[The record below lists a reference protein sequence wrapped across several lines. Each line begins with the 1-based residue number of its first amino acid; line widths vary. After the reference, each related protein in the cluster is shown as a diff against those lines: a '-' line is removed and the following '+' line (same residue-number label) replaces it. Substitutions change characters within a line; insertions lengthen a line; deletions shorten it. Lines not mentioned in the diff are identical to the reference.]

1 MPITV
6 HGIRV
11 QNGDPIGRWPGEWDS
26 HFRLPGAGTYAAL
39 ARGMSFRPKVAVSFP
54 PTQESKVLAD
64 WLSEDGFEPIG
75 LSSHTRL
82 EHELTHSPV
91 KLLVV
96 DAAFAVAAINVVR
109 VRHPLL
115 PIVVVGDADPSA
127 EAYAKTRGALYLTR
141 PVDRAVFSCTMAMTM
156 ADSLPIRRSERV
168 PTRLSVV
175 VHGVA
180 SQLIDISK
188 DGMRIEMTR
197 RQVVPPPM
205 FDVVV
210 PMLGVKINVR
220 RMWTG
225 KPPLRAD
232 AVWYGGE
239 LSNNSTRTELAWHT
253 LVDTLARPRASVKL
267 Q

>member
-1 MPITV
+1 
-6 HGIRV
+6 
-11 QNGDPIGRWPGEWDS
+11 
-26 HFRLPGAGTYAAL
+26 
-39 ARGMSFRPKVAVSFP
+39 MSFRPRVAVSFP
-54 PTQESKVLAD
+54 PVQESRVLAE
-64 WLSEDGFEPIG
+64 WLNEDGFEPVA
-75 LSSHTRL
+75 LSSHARL
-82 EHELTHSPV
+82 EHELTHSAV

-96 DAAFAVAAINVVR
+96 DAAFAVAAINAVR
-109 VRHPLL
+109 ARHPLL

-141 PVDRAVFSCTMAMTM
+141 PVDRAVFACTTAMIV
-156 ADSLPIRRSERV
+156 ADTLPVRRSVRK

-180 SQLIDISK
+180 SQIIDVSK

-220 RMWTG
+220 RMWTANAPEPAG
-225 KPPLRAD
+225 

-239 LSNNSTRTELAWHT
+239 LSNNSKRAELAWHT
-253 LVDTLARPRASVKL
+253 LVDTLSGPRVSVEL

>member
-1 MPITV
+1 
-6 HGIRV
+6 
-11 QNGDPIGRWPGEWDS
+11 
-26 HFRLPGAGTYAAL
+26 
-39 ARGMSFRPKVAVSFP
+39 MSFRPRVAVSFP

-64 WLSEDGFEPIG
+64 WLSEDGFEPVG
-75 LSSHTRL
+75 LSSHARL
-82 EHELTHSPV
+82 EHELTHTAV

-109 VRHPLL
+109 ARYPLL
-115 PIVVVGDADPSA
+115 PIVVVGDSDPSA

-141 PVDRAVFSCTMAMTM
+141 PVDRAVFACTMAMTV
-156 ADSLPIRRSERV
+156 ADALPVRRSARM

-175 VHGVA
+175 AHGVA
-180 SQLIDISK
+180 SQIIDVSK

-197 RQVVPPPM
+197 RQIVPPPM

-220 RMWTG
+220 RLWTANPSQPAG
-225 KPPLRAD
+225 

-239 LSNNSTRTELAWHT
+239 LSNNSKRAELAWHT
-253 LVDTLARPRASVKL
+253 LVDTLSGPRASIKL

>member
-1 MPITV
+1 
-6 HGIRV
+6 
-11 QNGDPIGRWPGEWDS
+11 
-26 HFRLPGAGTYAAL
+26 
-39 ARGMSFRPKVAVSFP
+39 MSFRPRVAVSFP

-64 WLSEDGFEPIG
+64 WLSEDGFEPVG
-75 LSSHTRL
+75 LSSHARL
-82 EHELTHSPV
+82 EHELTHTAV

-109 VRHPLL
+109 ARYPLL
-115 PIVVVGDADPSA
+115 PIVVVGDSDPSA

-141 PVDRAVFSCTMAMTM
+141 PVDRAVFACTMAMTV
-156 ADSLPIRRSERV
+156 ADALPVRRSERM

-175 VHGVA
+175 AHGVA
-180 SQLIDISK
+180 SQIIDVSK

-197 RQVVPPPM
+197 RQIVPPPM

-220 RMWTG
+220 RMWTANPSQPAG
-225 KPPLRAD
+225 

-239 LSNNSTRTELAWHT
+239 LSNNSKRAELAWHT
-253 LVDTLARPRASVKL
+253 LVDTLSGPRASIKV

>member
-1 MPITV
+1 
-6 HGIRV
+6 
-11 QNGDPIGRWPGEWDS
+11 
-26 HFRLPGAGTYAAL
+26 
-39 ARGMSFRPKVAVSFP
+39 MSFRPRVAVSFP
-54 PTQESKVLAD
+54 PTQESKVLAE

-82 EHELTHSPV
+82 EHELTHSAV

-109 VRHPLL
+109 ARHPMM
-115 PIVVVGDADPSA
+115 PIVVVGDTDPSA

-141 PVDRAVFSCTMAMTM
+141 PVDRAVFACTMAMTM
-156 ADSLPIRRSERV
+156 ADTMPIRRSARM
-168 PTRLSVV
+168 PTRLSAV

-180 SQLIDISK
+180 SQIIDVSK
-188 DGMRIEMTR
+188 DGMRVEMT

-210 PMLGVKINVR
+210 PMLAVKIVVR
-220 RMWTG
+220 RMWTT
-225 KPPLRAD
+225 KSPLRAD

-239 LSNNSTRTELAWHT
+239 LSNNSKRTELAWHT
-253 LVDTLARPRASVKL
+253 LVDTLSGPRASLKL